1 MIALRFG
8 LAIVCLLLLFLI
20 SFSVGRFPVTMSE
33 LLHLMWSK
41 ITGTPTNLPGAIET
55 VVFKVRGP
63 RVLASMVVGGALA
76 VSGAVY
82 QGLFRNPLV
91 SPDILGVS
99 SGAALGA
106 VLGIYFSLGV
116 VGIQVLAF
124 AVGLGAV
131 AAVYLIGTFLRHH
144 DPILTL
150 VLAGVVIGTLL
161 GSVVGLI
168 KYLADPYNQL
178 PAITFWLLGS
188 LTGVTAADLWAILPA
203 MAAGLVP
210 LYLLRWRINVMTS
223 GRRRGAGLGV
233 DTQRIRLV
241 VIAAATLMT
250 AAAVSVS
257 GIIGW
262 IGLLIPHFARLLVG
276 PDFARL
282 LPAARCF
289 SARLSARCRYVGS
302 NDLDDRGA
310 ARRADGVYRDAVLH
324 LGAGSVSSSMAV
336 NGDETQ
342 GRKSRI
348 RISRPPGR
356 RGCQL
361 YIGCRRGA
369 LPLGSK
375 WRRQDHAVQDDLR
388 AHRPARRRHCSR
400 RRCHQPMVAAKPGT
414 TVWLRAAS
422 ATGIFSVYCS

>member
-1 MIALRFG
+1 MQQLAHRLVKPRRGTARYFVIAVAA
-8 LAIVCLLLLFLI
+8 LALLFVI
-20 SFSVGRFPVTMSE
+20 SFSVGRYPVTMIE
-33 LLHLMWSK
+33 LWRLLWS
-41 ITGTPTNLPGAIET
+41 TLSGTPSGLPDTVET

-116 VGIQVLAF
+116 VGIQALAF
-124 AVGLGAV
+124 ALGLGAV

-161 GSVVGLI
+161 SSVVGLI

-188 LTGVTAADLWAILPA
+188 LTGVTRADLWAILPA
-203 MAAGLVP
+203 IAVGLVP
-210 LYLLRWRINVMTS
+210 LYLLRWRMNVMTM
-223 GRRRGAGLGV
+223 GDEEAQALGV
-233 DTQRIRLV
+233 DVRRLRLV
-241 VIAAATLMT
+241 VVAAATLMT

-282 LPAARCF
+282 LPAT
-289 SARLSARCRYVGS
+289 
-302 NDLDDRGA
+302 
-310 ARRADGVYRDAVLH
+310 VL
-324 LGAGSVSSSMAV
+324 LGAGYLLGVDTLAR
-336 NGDETQ
+336 T
-342 GRKSRI
+342 
-348 RISRPPGR
+348 IST
-356 RGCQL
+356 
-361 YIGCRRGA
+361 IEV
-369 LPLGSK
+369 PLGVLTAFIGTPFFIWVLAVSHK
-375 WRRQDHAVQDDLR
+375 AWR
-388 AHRPARRRHCSR
+388 
-400 RRCHQPMVAAKPGT
+400 
-414 TVWLRAAS
+414 
-422 ATGIFSVYCS
+422 

>member
-1 MIALRFG
+1 MKRVADRSVKPDVHRETVRYFAIAIAA
-8 LAIVCLLLLFLI
+8 LALLFMI
-20 SFSVGRFPVTMSE
+20 SFSVGRYPVSVNE
-33 LLHLMWSK
+33 LLRLLWFK
-41 ITGTPTNLPGAIET
+41 ISGTPSGLPDTVET

-188 LTGVTAADLWAILPA
+188 LTGITAVDLWAILPA
-203 MAAGLVP
+203 ICFGLAP
-210 LYLLRWRINVMTS
+210 LYLLRWRMNVMTL
-223 GRRRGAGLGV
+223 GDEEAQALGV
-233 DTQRIRLV
+233 DTQRIRMV

-276 PDFARL
+276 PDFGRL
-282 LPAARCF
+282 LPA
-289 SARLSARCRYVGS
+289 SML
-302 NDLDDRGA
+302 
-310 ARRADGVYRDAVLH
+310 
-324 LGAGSVSSSMAV
+324 LGAGYLLGVDTLAR
-336 NGDETQ
+336 T
-342 GRKSRI
+342 
-348 RISRPPGR
+348 IST
-356 RGCQL
+356 
-361 YIGCRRGA
+361 IEV
-369 LPLGSK
+369 PLGILTAFIGTPFFIWVLAVSHK
-375 WRRQDHAVQDDLR
+375 SWR
-388 AHRPARRRHCSR
+388 
-400 RRCHQPMVAAKPGT
+400 
-414 TVWLRAAS
+414 
-422 ATGIFSVYCS
+422 

>member
-1 MIALRFG
+1 MPTG
-8 LAIVCLLLLFLI
+8 L
-20 SFSVGRFPVTMSE
+20 P
-33 LLHLMWSK
+33 
-41 ITGTPTNLPGAIET
+41 ET
-55 VVFKVRGP
+55 VEAVVFKVRGP

-106 VLGIYFSLGV
+106 VLGIYFSLGM

-131 AAVYLIGTFLRHH
+131 AAVCLIGTFLRHH

-161 GSVVGLI
+161 SSVVGLI

-188 LTGVTAADLWAILPA
+188 LTGITPADLWSILPA
-203 MAAGLVP
+203 IAAGLVP
-210 LYLLRWRINVMTS
+210 LYLLRWRINVMTL
-223 GRRRGAGLGV
+223 GDEEAQALGV

-241 VIAAATLMT
+241 VIAAATLMS

-282 LPAARCF
+282 LPAA
-289 SARLSARCRYVGS
+289 
-302 NDLDDRGA
+302 
-310 ARRADGVYRDAVLH
+310 VL
-324 LGAGSVSSSMAV
+324 LGAGYLLGVDTLAR
-336 NGDETQ
+336 T
-342 GRKSRI
+342 
-348 RISRPPGR
+348 IST
-356 RGCQL
+356 
-361 YIGCRRGA
+361 IEV
-369 LPLGSK
+369 PLGVLTAFIGTPFFIWVLAVSHRA
-375 WRRQDHAVQDDLR
+375 WR
-388 AHRPARRRHCSR
+388 
-400 RRCHQPMVAAKPGT
+400 
-414 TVWLRAAS
+414 
-422 ATGIFSVYCS
+422 

>member
-1 MIALRFG
+1 MKRVTDRSVKRGVHRGTVRYFAIAIAA
-8 LAIVCLLLLFLI
+8 LALLFVI
-20 SFSVGRFPVTMSE
+20 SFSVGRYPVSVNE
-33 LLHLMWSK
+33 LLRLLWFK
-41 ITGTPTNLPGAIET
+41 ISGTPSGLPDAVET

-116 VGIQVLAF
+116 VGIQALAF

-188 LTGVTAADLWAILPA
+188 LTGITAVDLWAILPA
-203 MAAGLVP
+203 ICFGLAP
-210 LYLLRWRINVMTS
+210 LYLLRWRMNVMTL
-223 GRRRGAGLGV
+223 GDEEAQALGV
-233 DTQRIRLV
+233 DTHRIRMV

-276 PDFARL
+276 PDFGRL
-282 LPAARCF
+282 LPA
-289 SARLSARCRYVGS
+289 SML
-302 NDLDDRGA
+302 
-310 ARRADGVYRDAVLH
+310 
-324 LGAGSVSSSMAV
+324 LGAGYLLGVDTLAR
-336 NGDETQ
+336 T
-342 GRKSRI
+342 
-348 RISRPPGR
+348 IST
-356 RGCQL
+356 
-361 YIGCRRGA
+361 IEV
-369 LPLGSK
+369 PLGVLTAFIGTPFFIWVLAVSHK
-375 WRRQDHAVQDDLR
+375 SWR
-388 AHRPARRRHCSR
+388 
-400 RRCHQPMVAAKPGT
+400 
-414 TVWLRAAS
+414 
-422 ATGIFSVYCS
+422 

>member
-1 MIALRFG
+1 MDRQSKKSSRGRSDALRFG
-8 LAIVCLLLLFLI
+8 LTIVCLRLLFLI

-116 VGIQVLAF
+116 VGIQALAF

-131 AAVYLIGTFLRHH
+131 VGVYLIGTFLRHH

-161 GSVVGLI
+161 SSVVGLI

-188 LTGVTAADLWAILPA
+188 LTGITPADLWAILPA
-203 MAAGLVP
+203 IVAGLVP
-210 LYLLRWRINVMTS
+210 LYLLRWRINVMTL
-223 GRRRGAGLGV
+223 GDEEAQALGV
-233 DTQRIRLV
+233 DTQRIRLI
-241 VIAAATLMT
+241 VIAAATLMS

-282 LPAARCF
+282 LPAA
-289 SARLSARCRYVGS
+289 L
-302 NDLDDRGA
+302 L
-310 ARRADGVYRDAVLH
+310 
-324 LGAGSVSSSMAV
+324 LGAGYLLAV
-336 NGDETQ
+336 DTLA
-342 GRKSRI
+342 RT
-348 RISRPPGR
+348 IST
-356 RGCQL
+356 
-361 YIGCRRGA
+361 IEV
-369 LPLGSK
+369 PLGVLTAFIGTPFFIWVLAVSHRA
-375 WRRQDHAVQDDLR
+375 WR
-388 AHRPARRRHCSR
+388 
-400 RRCHQPMVAAKPGT
+400 
-414 TVWLRAAS
+414 
-422 ATGIFSVYCS
+422 

>member
-1 MIALRFG
+1 MNPVIDHSVKRGAHRATARYFAVAIAA
-8 LAIVCLLLLFLI
+8 LALLVLI
-20 SFSVGRFPVTMSE
+20 SFSVGKYPVSVSG
-33 LLHLMWSK
+33 LLRLLWFKASG
-41 ITGTPTNLPGAIET
+41 IPSDLPDTIET

-76 VSGAVY
+76 VSGSVY

-116 VGIQVLAF
+116 VGIQILAF
-124 AVGLGAV
+124 VAGLGAV
-131 AAVYLIGTFLRHH
+131 AAVYLIGTLLRHH

-161 GSVVGLI
+161 SSVVGLI

-203 MAAGLVP
+203 IAAGLVP
-210 LYLLRWRINVMTS
+210 LYLLRWRINVMTL
-223 GRRRGAGLGV
+223 GDEEAQALGV

-241 VIAAATLMT
+241 VVAAATLMT

-276 PDFARL
+276 PNFGRL
-282 LPAARCF
+282 LPA
-289 SARLSARCRYVGS
+289 
-302 NDLDDRGA
+302 
-310 ARRADGVYRDAVLH
+310 VLL
-324 LGAGSVSSSMAV
+324 LGAGYLLGVDTLARTISTIEVPLGVLTAFIGTPFFIWVLSVSHKA
-336 NGDETQ
+336 
-342 GRKSRI
+342 
-348 RISRPPGR
+348 
-356 RGCQL
+356 
-361 YIGCRRGA
+361 
-369 LPLGSK
+369 
-375 WRRQDHAVQDDLR
+375 WR
-388 AHRPARRRHCSR
+388 
-400 RRCHQPMVAAKPGT
+400 
-414 TVWLRAAS
+414 
-422 ATGIFSVYCS
+422 

>member
-1 MIALRFG
+1 MKRVTDRPVKRGVHPSTARYFAIAVAT
-8 LAIVCLLLLFLI
+8 LALLFVI
-20 SFSVGRFPVTMSE
+20 SFSVGRYPVSANE
-33 LLHLMWSK
+33 LLRLLWFKVS
-41 ITGTPTNLPGAIET
+41 GTPSGLPETVET

-63 RVLASMVVGGALA
+63 RVLASMMVGGALA

-116 VGIQVLAF
+116 FGIQALAF
-124 AVGLGAV
+124 AGGLAAV
-131 AAVYLIGTFLRHH
+131 AAVYLIGTLLRHH

-188 LTGVTAADLWAILPA
+188 LTGITAADLWAILPA
-203 MAAGLVP
+203 IFFGLVP
-210 LYLLRWRINVMTS
+210 LYLLRWRMNVMTL
-223 GRRRGAGLGV
+223 GDEEAQALGV
-233 DTQRIRLV
+233 DVRRLRLV
-241 VIAAATLMT
+241 VVAAATLMT

-282 LPAARCF
+282 LPVVMLF
-289 SARLSARCRYVGS
+289 
-302 NDLDDRGA
+302 
-310 ARRADGVYRDAVLH
+310 
-324 LGAGSVSSSMAV
+324 GAGYLLGVDTLAR
-336 NGDETQ
+336 T
-342 GRKSRI
+342 
-348 RISRPPGR
+348 IST
-356 RGCQL
+356 
-361 YIGCRRGA
+361 IEV
-369 LPLGSK
+369 PLGVLTAFIGTPFFIWVLAVSHK
-375 WRRQDHAVQDDLR
+375 GWR
-388 AHRPARRRHCSR
+388 
-400 RRCHQPMVAAKPGT
+400 
-414 TVWLRAAS
+414 
-422 ATGIFSVYCS
+422 

>member
-1 MIALRFG
+1 
-8 LAIVCLLLLFLI
+8 
-20 SFSVGRFPVTMSE
+20 
-33 LLHLMWSK
+33 
-41 ITGTPTNLPGAIET
+41 
-55 VVFKVRGP
+55 
-63 RVLASMVVGGALA
+63 MVVGGALA

-161 GSVVGLI
+161 SSVVGLI

-188 LTGVTAADLWAILPA
+188 LTGITPADLWSILPA
-203 MAAGLVP
+203 IAAGLVP
-210 LYLLRWRINVMTS
+210 LYLLRWRINVMTL
-223 GRRRGAGLGV
+223 GDEEAQALGV

-241 VIAAATLMT
+241 VIAAATLMS

-282 LPAARCF
+282 LPAA
-289 SARLSARCRYVGS
+289 
-302 NDLDDRGA
+302 
-310 ARRADGVYRDAVLH
+310 VL
-324 LGAGSVSSSMAV
+324 LGAGYLLGVDTLARM
-336 NGDETQ
+336 
-342 GRKSRI
+342 
-348 RISRPPGR
+348 IST
-356 RGCQL
+356 
-361 YIGCRRGA
+361 IEV
-369 LPLGSK
+369 PLGVLTAFIGTPFFIWVLAVSHRA
-375 WRRQDHAVQDDLR
+375 WR
-388 AHRPARRRHCSR
+388 
-400 RRCHQPMVAAKPGT
+400 
-414 TVWLRAAS
+414 
-422 ATGIFSVYCS
+422 